1 MRHEH
6 LPALIRYTSAN
17 QYEALK
23 EIKESKSIINLL
35 MKTYISKTVGS
46 LMRSAWIKPVN
57 YTDSEGVVREGWD
70 VTEAGQHAMNMFE
83 AKLEEK
89 RKEDE
94 RQAVIREARSAKKQE
109 LFKEALVYYR
119 VLRTRKMY
127 EAKAA
132 ALEAECRKLE
142 ARCNLVGA
150 ELTHSEAKIVFEAA
164 WYQIDNEQMS
174 DTTY

>member
-1 MRHEH
+1 MQHEH
-6 LPALIRYTSAN
+6 LPALIRYTSPN

-83 AKLEEK
+83 VKLEEK
-89 RKEDE
+89 RKEE
-94 RQAVIREARSAKKQE
+94 VRMAAIREQRSIIKKQ
-109 LFKEALVYYR
+109 LFEEALAYYR
-119 VLRTRKMY
+119 LVRTRK
-127 EAKAA
+127 AIDIQ
-132 ALEAECRKLE
+132 CRKLE
-142 ARCNLVGA
+142 AKCNMIGA
-150 ELTHSEAKIVFEAA
+150 EFAQGEAKMVFDAA
-164 WYQIDNEQMS
+164 AYQVDNEQP
-174 DTTY
+174 DGAIY